1 MAWEAIDIR
10 THRGLP
16 VCDADRETILDVAE
30 RAVLLRDQDPE
41 VVMSAAAKVGRHVH
55 VIDNLRAYVDRATGR
70 AIKKTVVAQTKRD
83 RRFVSADLSNLA
95 DATSIDHIENKI
107 LVREL
112 LDTLTPQDREIMLRR
127 IEGCTFPEIDAELN
141 LKARTAE
148 IRYRALKEALRQV
161 LSDKLDGRT

>member
-1 MAWEAIDIR
+1 MAWEAINIR

-41 VVMSAAAKVGRHVH
+41 VVMKAAAKVGRHVH
-55 VIDNLRAYVDRATGR
+55 VIDNLRAYVDRAIGR

-83 RRFVSADLSNLA
+83 RNFISADLCNLA
-95 DATSIDHIENKI
+95 DATNVDHIQNKI

-112 LDTLTPQDREIMLRR
+112 LDTLAPQDREIMLRR
-127 IEGCTFPEIDAELN
+127 IEGYMFQEIDEELN
-141 LKARTAE
+141 LKPRTAE
-148 IRYRALKEALRQV
+148 SRYRTCKEALRQV
-161 LSDKLDGRT
+161 LSDKLDSRT